1 MSLAKL
7 TKLQAQARVLAV
19 EAAQHKRWVSK
30 QTLASFAGYVVSLS
44 IAMPLA
50 RFHLLPIYDSLNTN
64 SGWGYGVQV
73 RLTTG
78 AYRKLKF
85 YFSSIPT
92 CDLGCSIEPEHPS
105 EALFTDAS
113 DVAWGGHLEHHD
125 KVVSDLWSTSWA
137 TEHINNKEL
146 KAVHL
151 SLQLLA

>member
-1 MSLAKL
+1 MSSAKL

-78 AYRKLKF
+78 AYRELKF
-85 YFSSIPT
+85 ILAVSPPATWAAVLNLSIRRHCLRTPLT
-92 CDLGCSIEPEHPS
+92 WLG
-105 EALFTDAS
+105 
-113 DVAWGGHLEHHD
+113 GG
-125 KVVSDLWSTSWA
+125 
-137 TEHINNKEL
+137 I
-146 KAVHL
+146 
-151 SLQLLA
+151 